1 MRKESG
7 RFGGSGADRGSEPS
21 IAIILVLQVLPGT
34 GHLKFAFQAGALGLS
49 QIVQACS
56 FERDCDL
63 CADSRQLY
71 RFAHANGVLTSQA
84 E

>member
-1 MRKESG
+1 LAGQETG
-7 RFGGSGADRGSEPS
+7 
-21 IAIILVLQVLPGT
+21 LHGT

-63 CADSRQLY
+63 CADRRQLY
-71 RFAHANGVLTSQA
+71 LFAHANCVLTPQA